1 MNMIR
6 TLLIDDEKPFI
17 TSVRTLLSSVADVVV
32 VGEARSV
39 ASGLV
44 QIDELEPDLIF
55 LDIEMEDGTGF
66 DLLRQID
73 RRDFKVIFV
82 TAYDHYAVEAF
93 RFSAI
98 DYLLKPITSVDLYTA
113 LDKVREATGKEKI
126 NYQLSVLM
134 ENIHQLSKEKKKI
147 VLRELDTLHVIQL
160 DEILWCNADGSY
172 SIFYLTGGRKIM
184 VSQHLKEFED
194 LLSPNGFFR
203 VHRAHLVNLNKVR
216 KFTKSEGGTILLEEN
231 ISLPV
236 SVRKRERLA
245 EMLAH
250 F

>member
-1 MNMIR
+1 MIR

-66 DLLRQID
+66 DLLKQID
-73 RRDFKVIFV
+73 RRDFKVIFI

-98 DYLLKPITSVDLYTA
+98 DYLLKPITSVDLYAA

>member
-1 MNMIR
+1 MIR

-17 TSVRTLLSSVADVVV
+17 TSVRTLLESVADVTV

-39 ASGLV
+39 ATALV

-66 DLLRQID
+66 DLLKQID

-93 RFSAI
+93 RFSAV

-113 LDKVREATGKEKI
+113 LDKVREVTGKEKI

>member
-1 MNMIR
+1 MIR

-17 TSVRTLLSSVADVVV
+17 TSVKTLLSSVADVVV

-66 DLLRQID
+66 DLLKQID
-73 RRDFKVIFV
+73 RRDFKVIFI

-98 DYLLKPITSVDLYTA
+98 DYLLKPITSVDLYAA

>member
-1 MNMIR
+1 MIR

-66 DLLRQID
+66 DLLKQID
-73 RRDFKVIFV
+73 RRDFKVIFI

-216 KFTKSEGGTILLEEN
+216 KFTKSEGGTILLEED

>member
-1 MNMIR
+1 
-6 TLLIDDEKPFI
+6 LIDDEKPFI

>member
-1 MNMIR
+1 MIR
-6 TLLIDDEKPFI
+6 ALLIDDEKPFI
-17 TSVRTLLSSVADVVV
+17 ATLRKLLDGVSDVVV

-39 ASGLV
+39 ASGLS

-55 LDIEMEDGTGF
+55 LDVEMEDGTGF
-66 DLLRQID
+66 DLLKKIS
-73 RRDFKVIFV
+73 RRDFRVIFV

-98 DYLLKPITSVDLYTA
+98 DYLLKPIISTDLYTA
-113 LDKVREATGKEKI
+113 LEKVREAAGREKI

-134 ENIHQLSKEKKKI
+134 DNIHQLSKEKKKI
-147 VLRELDTLHVIQL
+147 VLKELDTLHVVQL

-172 SIFYLTGGRKIM
+172 SVFYLTGNRKIM
-184 VSQHLKEFED
+184 VSSHLKEFED
-194 LLSPNGFFR
+194 ILTPNGFFR
-203 VHRAHLVNLNKVR
+203 IHRSHLVNLNKVK
-216 KFTKSEGGTILLEEN
+216 KFSKTDGGTILLEEN
-231 ISLPV
+231 VSLPV